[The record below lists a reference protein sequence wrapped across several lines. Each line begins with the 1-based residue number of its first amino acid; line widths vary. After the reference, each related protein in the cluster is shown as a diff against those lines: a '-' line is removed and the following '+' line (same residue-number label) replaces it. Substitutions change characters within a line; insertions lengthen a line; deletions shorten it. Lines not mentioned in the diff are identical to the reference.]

1 MQNKMENIKVY
12 STFNHSFN
20 CSKENTD
27 IHYYE
32 KQYVKAP
39 NNHVI
44 CINSA
49 EDEARGAKFNSII
62 GKMFQPAYRIE
73 LWATKT
79 FEERRTQDLKLQMK
93 RQIIH
98 FCDGTVKVVELK
110 DFTISMNKEIIY
122 WKRRNG
128 KLISVDEMDISL
140 LRNVLKMIIRNREKT
155 KQLIATKPKV
165 EFKLNGDMA
174 QSFNDDM
181 ELWEMETETGI
192 L

>member
-1 MQNKMENIKVY
+1 MENIKVY

-49 EDEARGAKFNSII
+49 EDEAHGTKFNSII
-62 GKMFQPAYRIE
+62 GKMFQPEYRIE

-79 FEERRTQDLKLQMK
+79 FEERKKQDFINLQMK

-110 DFTISMNKEIIY
+110 D
-122 WKRRNG
+122 
-128 KLISVDEMDISL
+128 L
-140 LRNVLKMIIRNREKT
+140 
-155 KQLIATKPKV
+155 QLV
-165 EFKLNGDMA
+165 
-174 QSFNDDM
+174 
-181 ELWEMETETGI
+181 
-192 L
+192 